1 MIVSNSGRPVDRFP
15 LFRLADGEGRYL
27 CLLTRVD
34 VSDVRNEPKA
44 EAFYRPF
51 LVFTREDQLT
61 VVELRFGKRVLII
74 FFSPRKVDWHVY
86 HPDQETE

>member
-1 MIVSNSGRPVDRFP
+1 MIVTNSGRPVDRFP

-44 EAFYRPF
+44 EAFYEPL
-51 LVFTREDQLT
+51 LVFTKENQMTT
-61 VVELRFGKRVLII
+61 VEIGGKVII
-74 FFSPRKVDWHVY
+74 FISPKRIDWHVFNN
-86 HPDQETE
+86 QETEQ